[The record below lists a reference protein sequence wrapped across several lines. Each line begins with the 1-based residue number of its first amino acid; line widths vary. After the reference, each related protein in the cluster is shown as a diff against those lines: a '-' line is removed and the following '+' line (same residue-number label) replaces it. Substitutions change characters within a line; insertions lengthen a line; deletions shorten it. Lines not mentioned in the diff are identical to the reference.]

1 MSKRAKE
8 QKSKKLK
15 SKEQKAK
22 EQRAKGQRV
31 KERIHNPANFN
42 AKQDSYYVKK
52 SNEYVGIKNATRL
65 NNWHWKHT

>member
-8 QKSKKLK
+8 QKA
-15 SKEQKAK
+15 KEQKAI

-42 AKQDSYYVKK
+42 AKQDLYEYYVKK
-52 SNEYVGIKNATRL
+52 KQRIC
-65 NNWHWKHT
+65 WH

>member
-31 KERIHNPANFN
+31 KKRIHNPANFN

-52 SNEYVGIKNATRL
+52 KQRIC
-65 NNWHWKHT
+65 WH

>member
-42 AKQDSYYVKK
+42 AKQDLYYVKK
-52 SNEYVGIKNATRL
+52 KQRIC
-65 NNWHWKHT
+65 WH